1 MVRLAITAITSL
13 LLALVV
19 SATPVHAALILN
31 EALANEPG
39 STTSLEWVEI
49 LNWPDTGEAI
59 SLYGYKYIDGG
70 ATTNVDTVLS
80 IPAGGFAILARKA
93 TGTTS
98 FEERWGNASGLWGD
112 HESESYPLINISQ
125 ISLRNSSDTLRLVSP
140 SGDTST
146 ILWTSDAGDGTS
158 IERVRPGA
166 NDALSN
172 FEACEDSLGSTPG
185 SQNSVLPA
193 RGDLAIDT
201 VVVGPALP
209 VASEPVQFA
218 VNIRNVGFG
227 DVEQSGVALARI
239 PHPSS
244 TTSYVQHI
252 MAWAFGPV
260 GESSGVS
267 KVLAWPD
274 PRPGVS
280 YMRLSLS
287 SDGDTTNNHYN
298 LPITVRFDQPYLIIS
313 EYLANPE
320 IGGPE
325 EWVEIANMTGH
336 SINFEGIRLGDSLNY
351 EVLPYSEIEIAAY
364 NFLVLVEN
372 ETAFRAQYPAFE
384 GALVAVTGWR
394 ALNNSGDGIR
404 LIGPMGEIID
414 SLTFRTTYP
423 GNRSIER
430 VELSATYA
438 PPGDWA
444 ASEDDLGATPGSPNS
459 VQRGNPGS
467 LILDSVWL
475 APSSPQWGDT
485 IRIFAAVTKNSF
497 GPAEGWSIVVS
508 RDLDFSS
515 PGASLEKIASV
526 SIPAASENE
535 STTAELLWVNAP
547 PGIHRLHIALKDES
561 NETIATSAIVTTVR
575 FSQPLVII
583 SEYMAAP
590 TPGGPGE
597 WIELYNASE
606 IPISFMGIRIGD
618 SNSLGAIP
626 PPIPDLAPGA
636 FLVIA
641 QDEDSFRSFYSH
653 FDGQIRPLSNWP
665 SMNDAG
671 DLIRIAGPRDEIID
685 SVSFGTLTTQNR
697 SIERR
702 QLAAEFADPRDWG
715 ESIDAFGAT
724 PGGMNSIRRNSFDMS
739 IDSVIIT
746 ESAPSWPDAIAGRI
760 RVTNE
765 GFEDAESVNLTIFS
779 MTQSA
784 IHAILTT
791 PSGLGSGHFA
801 ELEFSLS
808 GAVPGRHQIVFELAQ
823 DDNGD
828 NNVKIEIVTV
838 AHSFPS
844 VIISE
849 FCASP
854 ETNGPGEWVE
864 LYNTMDISIPIANCA
879 LGDSVSYS
887 TMLPSHV
894 RAIGAHEYI
903 VVCERPSDFAD
914 WYPDFSGNLFQV
926 NTWRELNN
934 SGDKIRFR
942 GAGGE
947 VIDSLTFAGMP
958 TDNISRERLT
968 LSPSFSDPS
977 DWTAS
982 VDPSGATPGRANSV
996 NSATAG
1002 PLEVDVTPNPVFRSA
1017 GQTARIDYQLEI
1029 GESLTL
1035 KIYDRAGR
1043 IVRTIADEMPS
1054 ATGFVEWNGTDDD
1067 GHELMPGPYVL
1078 LARSEPTGSMK
1089 KMVVVIAP

>member
-1 MVRLAITAITSL
+1 MVRLAITAITAL

-59 SLYGYKYIDGG
+59 SLSGYKFIDGG
-70 ATTNVDTVLS
+70 VTTTIDTALS

-98 FEERWGNASGLWGD
+98 FEERWGNASGVWGD
-112 HESESYPLINISQ
+112 HESESYPLITISQ

-252 MAWAFGPV
+252 MAWGFGPV
-260 GESSGVS
+260 GEGSEVS

-274 PRPGVS
+274 PRPGVN

-336 SINFEGIRLGDSLNY
+336 SINVEGIRLGDSLNY

-384 GALVAVTGWR
+384 GALIAVSGWR

-444 ASEDDLGATPGSPNS
+444 ASEDDLGATPGKPNS

-485 IRIFAAVTKNSF
+485 IRILAAVTNNSF
-497 GPAEGWSIVVS
+497 GPAAGWSIVVS

-515 PGASLEKIASV
+515 PGASLDKIASV
-526 SIPAASENE
+526 SIPATSENE

-618 SNSLGAIP
+618 SASFGAIP
-626 PPIPDLAPGA
+626 LPIPELEPGA
-636 FLVIA
+636 FLVAA
-641 QDEDSFRSFYSH
+641 QDEEQFRSFYSQ
-653 FDGQIRPLSNWP
+653 FGGQVRSLGNWP
-665 SMNDAG
+665 TLNDAG
-671 DLIRIAGPRDEIID
+671 DMIRLIGPADEIID
-685 SVSFGTLTTQNR
+685 SLSFRNLTAQNR

-702 QLAAEFADPRDWG
+702 QLIAEFADPRDWG
-715 ESIDAFGAT
+715 ESIDVWGGT
-724 PGGMNSIRRNSFDMS
+724 PGDANSIRRYAIDVSV
-739 IDSVIIT
+739 DSVVL
-746 ESAPSWPDAIAGRI
+746 EASSVSWPGPVCGDVYVSNTGFNDVSGLFVSILHPGHGEITRLNLPSTLVSGHSSMIPFEFDAPRIGYSSFSFLVTEDDFINNNYAIADL
-760 RVTNE
+760 VVAST
-765 GFEDAESVNLTIFS
+765 FPV
-779 MTQSA
+779 
-784 IHAILTT
+784 
-791 PSGLGSGHFA
+791 
-801 ELEFSLS
+801 
-808 GAVPGRHQIVFELAQ
+808 VIVSEYLA
-823 DDNGD
+823 DP
-828 NNVKIEIVTV
+828 IE
-838 AHSFPS
+838 P
-844 VIISE
+844 
-849 FCASP
+849 
-854 ETNGPGEWVE
+854 GPGEWLE
-864 LYNTMDISIPIANCA
+864 LYNASQLEIALA
-879 LGDSVSYS
+879 GFDLGDSSGFS
-887 TMLPSHV
+887 
-894 RAIGAHEYI
+894 AIQFTLVDRLYPDSF
-903 VVCERPSDFAD
+903 VVLCANRDRFRS
-914 WYPDFSGNLFQV
+914 WYPSFDGRLVQV
-926 NTWRELNN
+926 HSWRELNN
-934 SGDKIRFR
+934 TGDKIRLQ
-942 GAGGE
+942 GAAGE
-947 VIDSLTFAGMP
+947 IVDSLTFFDVHG
-958 TDNISRERLT
+958 DNTSSERLT
-968 LSPSFSDPS
+968 TAPTFSQAS
-977 DWTAS
+977 DWAAS
-982 VDPSGATPGRANSV
+982 VDPSGATPGRPNSV

-1002 PLEVDVTPNPVFRSA
+1002 PLRVDVTPNPVFRSA

-1035 KIYDRAGR
+1035 RIYDRAGR